1 MPRKRRRNRHL
12 ENRPRRSHG
21 RILRERAPGPRWSGT
36 RSSAPPA
43 SGPSW
48 GARVL
53 GVLLLIGTVTL
64 VSCQAVMTA
73 FSPGLY

>member
-1 MPRKRRRNRHL
+1 L
-12 ENRPRRSHG
+12 EARRPRSPG
-21 RILRERAPGPRWSGT
+21 RILRERAPGPRWARA

-43 SGPSW
+43 PRPSW
-48 GARVL
+48 GSRVL
-53 GVLLLIGTVTL
+53 GALLLIGTVTL